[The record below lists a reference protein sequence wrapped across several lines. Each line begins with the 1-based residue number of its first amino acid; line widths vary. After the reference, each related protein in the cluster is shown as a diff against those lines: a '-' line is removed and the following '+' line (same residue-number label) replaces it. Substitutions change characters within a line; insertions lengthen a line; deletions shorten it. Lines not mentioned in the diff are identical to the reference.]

1 MRGRTSFECCGTQ
14 PLAGSQTWLPEWR
27 QKIAVRVNVIFGSS
41 KEGDRNPSKQVISSL
56 ALQGPPVPWTILLP
70 WISLWSAMLG
80 ERQEEQP
87 RGLQAK
93 GRLSSLEA
101 AGCPGPCVGSI

>member
-1 MRGRTSFECCGTQ
+1 M
-14 PLAGSQTWLPEWR
+14 
-27 QKIAVRVNVIFGSS
+27 
-41 KEGDRNPSKQVISSL
+41 
-56 ALQGPPVPWTILLP
+56 LP

-93 GRLSSLEA
+93 GRLTSLEA
-101 AGCPGPCVGSI
+101 AGCTGPHVGNI